1 MERLILN
8 LSRLKKT
15 YVRWHRLK
23 TMSYVTEHKENY
35 GDYGK
40 ELYDLYKTRKINFEH
55 FKLRPLKG
63 RYEQI
68 SDLAKTGDSE
78 KKQLL
83 AEYTLEVRNE
93 AAHGI
98 LLDVNQ

>member
-1 MERLILN
+1 
-8 LSRLKKT
+8 
-15 YVRWHRLK
+15 
-23 TMSYVTEHKENY
+23 MSYVTEHKENY

-68 SDLAKTGDSE
+68 SDLAKTGDS
-78 KKQLL
+78 KKRMVVY
-83 AEYTLEVRNE
+83 EYTTEVHE
-93 AAHGI
+93 KGLGQIAD
-98 LLDVNQ
+98 LTTS